1 MFSFDFN
8 LKSWSLTL
16 GKSLMS
22 IPILTVVSVLLGSEF
37 LKKKEIM
44 NGCSNFSRK
53 SRDISFQGPRNE
65 SPFFYNNVMS
75 SLRLLEKAEI

>member
-1 MFSFDFN
+1 MFSFDSD

-37 LKKKEIM
+37 LRKNYECSFFQEKE
-44 NGCSNFSRK
+44 
-53 SRDISFQGPRNE
+53 DYLISDQRIGAFDNCLIIP
-65 SPFFYNNVMS
+65 
-75 SLRLLEKAEI
+75 